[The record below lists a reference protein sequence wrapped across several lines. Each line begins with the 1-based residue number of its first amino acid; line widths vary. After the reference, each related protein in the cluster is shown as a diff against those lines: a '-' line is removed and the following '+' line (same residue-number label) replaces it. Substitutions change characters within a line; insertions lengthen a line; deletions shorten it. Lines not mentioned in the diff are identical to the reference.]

1 METVDSRSQL
11 TRLFMQVFD
20 NEKQNPLRY
29 TWRMSNAIETNQ
41 LTKRFGDVLAVDA
54 IDLRVG
60 TGEIYGFLGLNGAG
74 KTTTIRAL
82 LGMIRPSV
90 GDVKVLGQALG
101 PDGRGP
107 WARVGHLVE
116 SPSAY
121 PELSVRENLDIA
133 RRLHVK
139 QDSKL
144 VDDVIERLALGSYA
158 DRKAGTL
165 SSGNLQ
171 RLGLARAVLHGP
183 ELLILDEPANGLD
196 PAGVVE
202 IRELVR
208 TLARKKG
215 VTIFMSSH
223 ILTEVDRLA
232 TRIGIIHKG
241 KLIEELDTQK
251 LEQLRAKHLEVQ
263 VRNLKAAQICLQSAG
278 YKFTMND
285 ETIILSDAHS
295 LSNPDSIAQI
305 LVNAGAAPT
314 RLAVEQQNLEEHFLQ
329 LTSNHS
335 LSKEGSAK

>member
-1 METVDSRSQL
+1 
-11 TRLFMQVFD
+11 
-20 NEKQNPLRY
+20 
-29 TWRMSNAIETNQ
+29 MSNAIETHQ
-41 LTKRFGDVLAVDA
+41 LTKRFGEVLAVDA

-82 LGMIRPSV
+82 LGMIRPSA

-107 WARVGHLVE
+107 WAQVGHLVE

-121 PELSVRENLDIA
+121 PELTVRENLDIA
-133 RRLHVK
+133 RRLHAK
-139 QDSKL
+139 TDPRL
-144 VDDVIERLALGSYA
+144 VDEVIERLALGSFA

-165 SSGNLQ
+165 SSGNIQ
-171 RLGLARAVLHGP
+171 RLGLARALLHGP

-202 IRELVR
+202 IRELLR
-208 TLARKKG
+208 TLAHEKG

-232 TRIGIIHKG
+232 SRIGIIHNG
-241 KLIEELDTQK
+241 KLIEELDTAR
-251 LEQLRAKHLEVQ
+251 LERLRAKHLEVQ
-263 VRNLKAAQICLQSAG
+263 ARDLSAAQLCLQSAG
-278 YKFTMND
+278 FKFTLKG
-285 ETIILSDAHS
+285 ETILLNDPHAIEHPDTIAH
-295 LSNPDSIAQI
+295 I
-305 LVNAGAAPT
+305 LVNAGTPPT

-329 LTSNHS
+329 LT
-335 LSKEGSAK
+335 GGAQ